1 MNWIYTVDVEC
12 DEPIMLIN
20 KHIGWD
26 DQQGMGIDGALF
38 QEELL
43 RLDTLGK
50 KRIQVWI
57 NSEGGIVMDGY
68 KIFNAILKSKTKVDT
83 YNVGI
88 CASIAAVI
96 FQAGRKRIMA
106 DYSLLMYH
114 NPYGGDS
121 VELKKMRESIAIMIS
136 ERTGVQVDAV
146 LKLMD
151 KTTWIGASEALTT
164 GFCDEIEYSN
174 SVNTKHGNA
183 KAMWTTGREVANSIC
198 KPINKTQMNKVANM
212 LGLNTDANEQ
222 SIVAEISAI
231 LNKKAEMEDKKAE
244 MEDKLKKMADDYAE
258 AKQTCDKLKAEMDE
272 MKAKLKHAEDEK
284 MKAEDEAKKAE
295 AEKMVDENVKQGKVK
310 PEAKNTWVAMAI
322 KNMAETKTLLESLP
336 NNKKAVSVTVS
347 QTANDAELQM
357 VAAKAMQ
364 EVRNKL
370 NIN

>member
-1 MNWIYTVDVEC
+1 MNWIYTVDVES

-20 KHIGWD
+20 KHIGFD
-26 DQQGMGIDGALF
+26 EVQGMGIDGALF

-43 RLDTLGK
+43 RLDTLNK

-88 CASIAAVI
+88 AASIAAVI
-96 FQAGRKRIMA
+96 FQAGRKRYMA

-121 VELKKMRESIAIMIS
+121 VELKKMRESLAIMIS
-136 ERTGVQVDAV
+136 ERTGKSVDFV
-146 LKLMD
+146 LKMMD
-151 KTTWIGASEALTT
+151 RTTWIGASEALTT

-174 SVNTKHGNA
+174 EANVKHGNA
-183 KAMWTTGREVANSIC
+183 KAMWTTGRQMANSIFQP
-198 KPINKTQMNKVANM
+198 KNKTNMTRVANM

-222 SIVAEISAI
+222 SIVAEITAI
-231 LNKKAEMEDKKAE
+231 MNKKAEMEDKKAE
-244 MEDKLKKMADDYAE
+244 MEDKLNKMADDYAE

-272 MKAKLKHAEDEK
+272 LKAKMEDAEK
-284 MKAEDEAKKAE
+284 AKAKAEDEAKKAE
-295 AEKMVDENVKQGKVK
+295 AEKMVDDSVKQGKVK
-310 PEAKNTWVAMAI
+310 PEAKNSWVAMAI

-336 NNKKAVSVTVS
+336 TNGKAVSVTVS

-357 VAAKAMQ
+357 VAARAMQ

>member
-1 MNWIYTVDVEC
+1 
-12 DEPIMLIN
+12 MLIN

-26 DQQGMGIDGALF
+26 DQRGMGIDGSLF

-68 KIFNAILKSKTKVDT
+68 KIYNAILKSKTKVDT

-88 CASIAAVI
+88 AASIAAVI

-121 VELKKMRESIAIMIS
+121 TELKKMRESLAIMIS
-136 ERTGVQVDAV
+136 ERTGTSNEEV
-146 LKLMD
+146 LKMMD
-151 KTTWIGASEALTT
+151 RTTWISASDALLS

-174 SVNTKHGNA
+174 EVNIKHGNA
-183 KAMWTTGREVANSIC
+183 KAMWMSGKEVANSLIH
-198 KPINKTQMNKVANM
+198 KPKNKIQMNKVANM
-212 LGLNTDANEQ
+212 LNLNAEANEEA
-222 SIVAEISAI
+222 IVAEIRSI
-231 LNKKAEMEDKKAE
+231 QNKKSE
-244 MEDKLKKMADDYAE
+244 MEDKLKKMENDYAE
-258 AKQTCDKLKAEMDE
+258 AKSECDRLKSEMEDVKKKL
-272 MKAKLKHAEDEK
+272 EDESAK
-284 MKAEDEAKKAE
+284 SKKAEDEAKKS
-295 AEKMVDENVKQGKVK
+295 
-310 PEAKNTWVAMAI
+310 EAKNMIDGFVKVGKIKSDSVEKWMNKAI
-322 KNMAETKTLLESLP
+322 QDLDGTKELLESLP
-336 NNKKAVSVTVS
+336 TNGKASTPAVVHTV
-347 QTANDAELQM
+347 NEAELTM

-370 NIN
+370 KI